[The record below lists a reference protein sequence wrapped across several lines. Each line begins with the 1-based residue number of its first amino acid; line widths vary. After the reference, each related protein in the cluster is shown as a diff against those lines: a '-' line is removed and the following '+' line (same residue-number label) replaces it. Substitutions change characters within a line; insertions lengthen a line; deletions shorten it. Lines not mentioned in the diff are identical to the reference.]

1 LLAGHKAVNLGHQP
15 ADIGYHTRPIAA
27 AGRLYTDR
35 IIDVSSGQ
43 PGWVVHKFGGT
54 SVADAECFRR
64 VAALLHA
71 RQEPRQAVVVSA
83 MGGMTNDLLALLDAA
98 IASADSIA
106 TGTEAIRQRYTDTA
120 ADLLGDEK
128 QRQALLEKFEQ
139 GLSDVTDILNSVALL
154 RSATQRS
161 QDIVAGYGEI
171 WSTRLLAAF
180 LEQEQA
186 SDPLQRSV
194 AWQDAREILL
204 VEHSE
209 LGPGVL
215 WDRSAELLASQF
227 PQDDKLIV
235 IITGFI
241 ATDPEGLQTTLGRN
255 GSDFS
260 ASIMGSLL
268 GADSITIWTDVA
280 GVMSADPNRVPE
292 AAVIHELTY
301 NEAMELAYFGAKI
314 IHPQTMSPAVE
325 QAIPIYIKSTFE
337 PDAAGSKVSSVA
349 DAGQAIKGITTV
361 ENVALINLEGTG
373 MIGVPG
379 TADRLFGAL
388 REASISVIL
397 ISQASSEHSI
407 CFCVPGEMAAQ
418 TDEVVRSAFAAEL
431 EQNQIQQIDIR
442 QHCSIIAVVGDGMAG
457 TPGIASRFLG
467 TLGNAGINVR
477 AIAQGSSERN
487 ISAVIDSEVAT
498 RALRA
503 AHAGFYLSTETLS
516 VGLVG
521 PGNVG
526 ATLLKQMSL
535 QVKHLHDDFN
545 LDYRVRGIAT
555 SRRMVLA
562 DRAID
567 LSDWQAQLEKHG
579 EELDWDRFN
588 THINAEHL
596 PHAAIVDCT
605 ASSEVSARY
614 TDWFSQGM
622 HVVTANKKAQSGP
635 LAYYD
640 QLRSSRRDNQTH
652 FLYETSVGAGLPV
665 IHTLRDLVETGDEI
679 LAIEGIFSGTLAY
692 LFNVF
697 DGSTA
702 FSAIVR
708 EARDNGYTEPD
719 PRDDLSGMDVA
730 RKLIILA
737 RELGLRLELDDI
749 EIESLVPAELES
761 LSIDEFLAALADHDN
776 DMLKRFE
783 AARDAGQVLRYV
795 GSLDKHGHATVRLVA
810 LAQEHSFAHIN
821 LTDNIVR
828 FVSGRYSDN
837 PLVVQGPGAGP
848 AVTAAGVFADLLRL
862 ARYLGAP
869 G

>member
-1 LLAGHKAVNLGHQP
+1 MN
-15 ADIGYHTRPIAA
+15 
-27 AGRLYTDR
+27 
-35 IIDVSSGQ
+35 SGQ
-43 PGWVVHKFGGT
+43 PNWVVHKFGGT

-64 VAALLHA
+64 VAGLLHA
-71 RQEPRQAVVVSA
+71 QEGSRQAVVVSA
-83 MGGMTNDLLALLDAA
+83 MGGMTNDLLALIEAA
-98 IASADSIA
+98 IESADSIPA
-106 TGTEAIRQRYTDTA
+106 GTAAIRQRYAATSEELLTDA
-120 ADLLGDEK
+120 ASRKILLDD
-128 QRQALLEKFEQ
+128 FEQ
-139 GLSDVTDILNSVALL
+139 GLSDVSDILNSVALL
-154 RSATQRS
+154 KSAAQRS

-171 WSTRLLAAF
+171 WSTKLLAAF
-180 LEQEQA
+180 LEQEKA
-186 SDPLQRSV
+186 NDPLQRQV
-194 AWQDAREILL
+194 AWQDARQILV

-209 LGPGVL
+209 LGPGVQ
-215 WDRSAELLASQF
+215 WARSGELVKEHF
-227 PQDDKLIV
+227 PQGERQIV
-235 IITGFI
+235 IVTGFI

-268 GADSITIWTDVA
+268 SAESITIWTDVA

-301 NEAMELAYFGAKI
+301 NEAMELAYFGAKV
-314 IHPQTMSPAVE
+314 IHPQTMSPAVD
-325 QAIPIYIKSTFE
+325 QAIPIFIKSTFE
-337 PDAAGSKVSSVA
+337 PQAAGSKVSAVA

-407 CFCVPGEMAAQ
+407 CFCVPGGMAQRA
-418 TDEVVRSAFAAEL
+418 DEVVRVAFAAEI
-431 EQNQIQQIDIR
+431 EQNQIQRVDIR
-442 QHCSIIAVVGDGMAG
+442 TQCSILAVVGDGMAG

-487 ISAVIDSEVAT
+487 ISAVIDSDVAT

-516 VGLVG
+516 VGLIG

-526 ATLLKQMSL
+526 ATLLEQMSQ

-545 LDYRVRGIAT
+545 LDFRVRGIAT
-555 SRRMVLA
+555 SRRMLLA
-562 DRAID
+562 DRAVN
-567 LSDWQAQLEKHG
+567 LNNWRTELAEQG
-579 EELDWDRFN
+579 EDLDWDRFN
-588 THINAEHL
+588 AHINAEHL
-596 PHAAIVDCT
+596 PHAVIVDCT
-605 ASSEVSARY
+605 ASDEISARY
-614 TDWFSQGM
+614 GDWFSQGM

-635 LAYYD
+635 LPYYD
-640 QLRSSRRDNQTH
+640 ELRSSRRSHQTH

-665 IHTLRDLVETGDEI
+665 IHTLRDLVETGDDI

-697 DGSTA
+697 DGSKA

-737 RELGLRLELDDI
+737 RELGLRLELADI
-749 EIESLVPAELES
+749 DIESLVPAELEE
-761 LSIDEFLAALADHDN
+761 LSIDDFLNALSDHD
-776 DMLKRFE
+776 DSMLERYSK
-783 AARDAGQVLRYV
+783 AHDAGQVLRYV
-795 GSLDKHGHATVRLVA
+795 GSLDKEGNAAVRLET
-810 LAQEHSFAHIN
+810 LPQEHSFAHIN

>member
-1 LLAGHKAVNLGHQP
+1 MSEVANKSN
-15 ADIGYHTRPIAA
+15 
-27 AGRLYTDR
+27 
-35 IIDVSSGQ
+35 
-43 PGWVVHKFGGT
+43 WMVHKFGGT

-64 VAALLHA
+64 VAGLVRGQQGL
-71 RQEPRQAVVVSA
+71 RQGVVVSA
-83 MGGMTNDLLALLDAA
+83 MGGMTNSLLALLDNA
-98 IASADSIA
+98 IASADSIEGGVA
-106 TGTEAIRQRYTDTA
+106 AIRQRYVDTV
-120 ADLLGDEK
+120 ADLLADGSEQK
-128 QRQALLEKFEQ
+128 RVLGLFEAE
-139 GLSDVTDILNSVALL
+139 LKDISDILNSVALVK
-154 RSATQRS
+154 AAAKRS

-180 LEQEQA
+180 LDQEKGT
-186 SDPLQRSV
+186 DPVGRDI
-194 AWQDAREILL
+194 AWIDARAVL
-204 VEHSE
+204 VVEDNE
-209 LGPGVL
+209 LGPAVDWEASGRLVAEHFP
-215 WDRSAELLASQF
+215 RSEKVIA
-227 PQDDKLIV
+227 

-255 GSDFS
+255 GSDYS

-268 GADSITIWTDVA
+268 RAQEITIWTDVA
-280 GVMSADPNRVPE
+280 GVMSADPRRVPE

-301 NEAMELAYFGAKI
+301 NEAMELAYFGAKV
-314 IHPQTMSPAVE
+314 IHPQTMSPAVRE
-325 QAIPIYIKSTFE
+325 NIPIFIKSTFQPE
-337 PDAAGSKVSSVA
+337 AAGSRISVSA
-349 DAGQAIKGITTV
+349 DAGQPIKGITTV
-361 ENVALINLEGTG
+361 ENVALVNLEGTG

-388 REASISVIL
+388 RNAGISVIL

-407 CFCVPGEMAAQ
+407 CFCVPGDMANDVD
-418 TDEVVRSAFAAEL
+418 TVVREAFVAEL
-431 EQNQIQQIDIR
+431 EQNQIQSVDIR
-442 QHCSIIAVVGDGMAG
+442 TNCSILAVVGDGMAG
-457 TPGIASRFLG
+457 TPGVASRFLG

-487 ISAVIDSEVAT
+487 ISAVIDTDVAT

-503 AHAGFYLSTETLS
+503 AHAGFYLSKETVSL
-516 VGLVG
+516 GLIG

-526 ATLLKQMSL
+526 ATLLEQMASQVQHL
-535 QVKHLHDDFN
+535 QKDFN
-545 LDYRVRGIAT
+545 LDFRVRGIAT
-555 SRRMVLA
+555 SSRMLLA

-567 LSDWQAQLEKHG
+567 LSNWRG
-579 EELDWDRFN
+579 ELQTNGQDLDWDRFN
-588 THINAEHL
+588 AHINAEHL

-605 ASSEVSARY
+605 ASNEVSDRY
-614 TDWFSQGM
+614 TQWFELGM

-635 LAYYD
+635 LSYYD
-640 QLRSSRRDNQTH
+640 EMRNSRRSNQTH
-652 FLYETSVGAGLPV
+652 FLYETSCGAGLPI
-665 IHTLRDLVETGDEI
+665 IHTLRDLVETGDDI

-697 DGSTA
+697 DGSVP

-737 RELGLRLELDDI
+737 RELGLRLELEDI
-749 EIESLVPAELES
+749 AIESLVPAELES
-761 LSIDEFLAALADHDN
+761 ESVDGFLDALSNYDEGMLERLHEATAAG
-776 DMLKRFE
+776 E
-783 AARDAGQVLRYV
+783 VLRYV
-795 GSLDKHGHATVRLVA
+795 GSLDKDGHATVKLVSLPA
-810 LAQEHSFAHIN
+810 EHSFAHIN